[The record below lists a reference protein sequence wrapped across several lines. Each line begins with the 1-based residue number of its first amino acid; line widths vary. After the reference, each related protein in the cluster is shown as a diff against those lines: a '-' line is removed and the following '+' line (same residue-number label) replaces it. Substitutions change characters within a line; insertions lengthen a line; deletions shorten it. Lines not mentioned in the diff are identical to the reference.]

1 MNTVVQNLPS
11 NDAQSVRH
19 TKEHGFLLTEAR
31 KATLT
36 VSSYSSRATN
46 TAPRFT
52 LCHRELTSHSNLI
65 HVLRRDGFSGH
76 DIAEEVTL
84 TVVQLCEEEVIEEDE
99 EVPDLDPEGETITVT
114 VRQTQVPVSACMFL
128 YEYDSTFYLTKFLTS
143 SVYNDHALDNL
154 ELIKSD
160 RFDLSNEVLST
171 LDVRLSRALRNANLT
186 SGDWHILG
194 GDSIHDAHCE
204 ERESLLHLCARLG
217 LCRVAA
223 YLLERPGSEDA
234 LRLPNRHG
242 DLPSALAAQY
252 GFHDLAEMLSGVPCP
267 NDFDYSVDL
276 VHPASVD

>member
-1 MNTVVQNLPS
+1 M
-11 NDAQSVRH
+11 
-19 TKEHGFLLTEAR
+19 
-31 KATLT
+31 
-36 VSSYSSRATN
+36 
-46 TAPRFT
+46 
-52 LCHRELTSHSNLI
+52 
-65 HVLRRDGFSGH
+65 
-76 DIAEEVTL
+76 

-194 GDSIHDAHCE
+194 GDSSKKPRFCTVDT
-204 ERESLLHLCARLG
+204 RL
-217 LCRVAA
+217 RVCKV
-223 YLLERPGSEDA
+223 
-234 LRLPNRHG
+234 
-242 DLPSALAAQY
+242 
-252 GFHDLAEMLSGVPCP
+252 F
-267 NDFDYSVDL
+267 L
-276 VHPASVD
+276 VFVVYFIKL